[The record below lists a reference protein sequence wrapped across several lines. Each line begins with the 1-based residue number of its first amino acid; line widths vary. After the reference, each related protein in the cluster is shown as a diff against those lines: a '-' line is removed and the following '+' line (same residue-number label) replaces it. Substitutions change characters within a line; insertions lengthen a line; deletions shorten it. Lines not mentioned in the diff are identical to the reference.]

1 MFSREP
7 AALLRAAT
15 ATLAICL
22 LGSPSISEAKS
33 PYLSDFEAN
42 YGQTG
47 TEAARC
53 GVCHTSSYGFNSYG
67 RDLSAQGSSMVII
80 SRMRAIESADSDK
93 EGHSNLDEINAG
105 AQPGW
110 CAAAGCD
117 NNGGTPPAGLAPLDP
132 EPAAPPPN
140 QLPVADAGGP
150 YSASVNV
157 PVTLDGSGSRDPDG
171 TLVDYAWDFGNGTS
185 GTGRPRKG
193 QSFSHPSPT
202 ATSSTRRSPGR
213 SLKYSST
220 PETNRS

>member
-1 MFSREP
+1 MVVPAPGRVEEGSEMFSREP
-7 AALLRAAT
+7 VALLRAAT
-15 ATLAICL
+15 ATLAVCL
-22 LGSPSISEAKS
+22 LASPSISEAKN
-33 PYLSDFEAN
+33 PYLSSFEAT
-42 YGQTG
+42 YGRTG
-47 TEAARC
+47 TEAAGC
-53 GVCHTSSYGFNSYG
+53 DVCHTSSFGFNSYG
-67 RDLSAQGSSMVII
+67 RDLSAQGSSMEIVA
-80 SRMRAIESADSDK
+80 RMRAIESADSDK

-171 TLVDYAWDFGNGTS
+171 WWTTHGTS
-185 GTGRPRKG
+185 ETAPRVRAFAPA
-193 QSFSHPSPT
+193 SR
-202 ATSSTRRSPGR
+202 TSR
-213 SLKYSST
+213 LASS
-220 PETNRS
+220 R